1 MATIEQF
8 RQLQLKVARVLEARA
23 HPNADKLLVLKIDTG
38 ETQKE
43 IVAGIARHYR
53 PEELVDK
60 RIVVVDNL
68 EPAAIRGVVSSGM
81 LLAAQD
87 GEQLTLIV
95 PESPVA
101 PGSKVQ

>member
-8 RQLQLKVARVLEARA
+8 RQLQLKVARILEARA
-23 HPNADKLLVLKIDTG
+23 HPNADKLLILKIDTG
-38 ETQKE
+38 EAQKE

-53 PEELVDK
+53 PEELMNK
-60 RIVVVDNL
+60 QIVVVDNL
-68 EPAAIRGVVSSGM
+68 EPATIRGVLSNGM

-95 PESPVA
+95 PERPAA
-101 PGSKVQ
+101 PGSAVQ